1 MARKQHLQVLRQ
13 GRDQWDAWR
22 KEHPKITPDLS
33 EADLRGMELKFVD
46 FRRADLT
53 RSNLSGIY
61 AAHGQFHNADLR
73 GADLR
78 DGHFPEA
85 SFLHANLSNV
95 NAFAADFAECDFAGA
110 RAHRSVFQEA
120 RLVRADLQRA
130 SLREADLTEAD
141 FSSASLERAKLCKAV
156 LVGSNLNAAN
166 LIDTDFTNAEFG
178 DTVLV
183 NTNLK
188 ASIGLDTINHFRRS
202 FVDID
207 TLIASGELPTRFL
220 QGLGL
225 SDAIIDYLPSL
236 LNRPIQFYSCFISYS
251 VKDEPVARRLHS
263 DLQARGVRCWFA
275 PQDMRIGDRIRDRI
289 DESIRVHDKLLVVL
303 SRHSIGSAWV
313 EKEVETAFEQETT
326 RGAVVLFPIRL
337 DDAVMETQKA
347 WAADITRT
355 RHIGD
360 FRQWKDHD
368 QYEIAF
374 NRLLR
379 DLRPSGVIAT

>member
-22 KEHPKITPDLS
+22 KENPKITPDLS

-61 AAHGQFHNADLR
+61 AVHGQFHNADLR

-78 DGHFPEA
+78 DGQFSEA

-95 NAFAADFAECDFAGA
+95 NAFAAEFAECDFTSAKV
-110 RAHRSVFQEA
+110 HRSVLQEA
-120 RLVRADLQRA
+120 RLMRADLHRA

-156 LVGSNLNAAN
+156 LVGSNLIAAN
-166 LIDTDFTNAEFG
+166 LTGTDFTNAEFG

-188 ASIGLDTINHFRRS
+188 TCIGLDTIYHFRRS
-202 FVDID
+202 FIDID

-225 SDAIIDYLPSL
+225 SDGVIDYLPSL
-236 LNRPIQFYSCFISYS
+236 LNRPISFYSCFISYS
-251 VKDEPVARRLHS
+251 VKDELFARRLHS
-263 DLQARGVRCWFA
+263 DLQAHGVRCWFA
-275 PQDMRIGDRIRDRI
+275 PEDMKIGDRIRDMI
-289 DESIRVHDKLLVVL
+289 DESIRVHDKLLLVL
-303 SRHSIGSAWV
+303 SRQSIGSTWV
-313 EKEVETAFEQETT
+313 EKEVETAFEQETK
-326 RGAVVLFPIRL
+326 RGALVLFPIRL

-347 WAADITRT
+347 WAADIKRT
-355 RHIGD
+355 RQIGD
-360 FRQWKDHD
+360 FRQWNDQD
-368 QYEIAF
+368 QYGIAF
-374 NRLLR
+374 DRLLR
-379 DLRPSGVIAT
+379 DLRASGVVAT